1 MIPSGSFTTDNDVHL
16 RLIWPQ
22 WQGAGTSSVG
32 AFASEFPLDVARRG
46 YVVGTSVLEA
56 VLPPHDGPV
65 ERVPVSMSDQGL
77 QKQDGIEARTVV
89 VDQLAKALA
98 AIRRHDP
105 ARITTLGGD
114 CAVSVAPFS
123 ALAHRYGEDL
133 AVIWVDSHPDVG
145 TPESDYAGYHAMAVA
160 ALVGH
165 GAPMVHDLLPA
176 TISPARLALAGV
188 HSWDD
193 DDIPNVQEWGIRAF
207 TPDDLRTTSKP
218 LLDWI
223 ASTGCS
229 RIALHFDVDVIDSNE
244 VLLGLGPEPNGLSRH
259 DVRRIVSDIDAAADV
274 VGLTIAEFIPRQV
287 MHLQQLLRGFP
298 LLSTARNE

>member
-1 MIPSGSFTTDNDVHL
+1 M
-16 RLIWPQ
+16 
-22 WQGAGTSSVG
+22 
-32 AFASEFPLDVARRG
+32 G
-46 YVVGTSVLEA
+46 YPG
-56 VLPPHDGPV
+56 
-65 ERVPVSMSDQGL
+65 
-77 QKQDGIEARTVV
+77 
-89 VDQLAKALA
+89 
-98 AIRRHDP
+98 
-105 ARITTLGGD
+105 
-114 CAVSVAPFS
+114 
-123 ALAHRYGEDL
+123 
-133 AVIWVDSHPDVG
+133 
-145 TPESDYAGYHAMAVA
+145 
-160 ALVGH
+160 
-165 GAPMVHDLLPA
+165 
-176 TISPARLALAGV
+176 
-188 HSWDD
+188 
-193 DDIPNVQEWGIRAF
+193 AF